1 MTPNEML
8 EHVRAT
14 VPGASIWNTGGNC
27 GAIGVSVNGY
37 DILVTTDSGPW
48 ATPTDD
54 DVDRGNNE
62 WFVCMWPSEGD
73 GGTWVDGTEVRDG
86 DTLIPAGSV
95 PVVVHRL
102 ANSVSV

>member
-27 GAIGVSVNGY
+27 GAIGVTVGESY
-37 DILVTTDSGPW
+37 ILVTTDSGPW
-48 ATPTDD
+48 ATPADD
-54 DVDRGNNE
+54 DHDRGDHE
-62 WFVCMWPSEGD
+62 WFVTLWDRD
-73 GGTWVDGTEVRDG
+73 GSWIDGAGVRDG
-86 DTLIPAGSV
+86 DTLTPAGSV

>member
-27 GAIGVSVNGY
+27 GAIGVTVGESY
-37 DILVTTDSGPW
+37 ILVTTDSGPW
-48 ATPTDD
+48 ATPADD
-54 DVDRGNNE
+54 DHDRGDHG
-62 WFVCMWPSEGD
+62 WFVTLWDSD
-73 GGTWVDGTEVRDG
+73 GSWVDGAGVRDG
-86 DTLIPAGSV
+86 DTLTPAGSV

>member
-27 GAIGVSVNGY
+27 GAIGVPVGESY
-37 DILVTTDSGPW
+37 ILVTTDSGPW
-48 ATPTDD
+48 ATPMDD
-54 DVDRGNNE
+54 DVDRGAHE
-62 WFVCMWPSEGD
+62 WFVTLWDSD
-73 GGTWVDGTEVRDG
+73 GSWIDGAGVRDG